1 VEPAKQTGCRALGAA
16 AFFFFI
22 RSTGANAGRWSA
34 RNSAHERAA
43 ASREIAMSE
52 QFEYKAW
59 PYREAD
65 KIVEKLARE
74 EAMGIER
81 KHDYILLETGYGP
94 SGLPHIGT
102 FGEVARTTWVRRAL
116 ERMTGRPTR
125 LFSFSDDMDGM
136 RGIPDN
142 VPHKDMLR
150 QHLGKPLCHVP
161 DPFGEYESFSAY
173 ANAKLCSFL
182 DSFGFEYEFK
192 SSQKQYE
199 GGVFNEGLKR
209 VLERYDVVRDIVAS
223 TLREENRDTWS
234 PFMPIC
240 EQCGRN
246 TTTIVT
252 GVHVEDHTL
261 SYTCTGTFM
270 AKQAGGKEKIPVV
283 GCGYQGRTGVT
294 DGRVKVGWKV
304 DWAMRW
310 YVLGVDYEMY
320 GKDLIDSA
328 VISSKIV
335 RALGGEPP
343 AGLAYEWFNDEKGES
358 ISKSKGNGL
367 TIEQWLKYGPVE
379 SLAWYIYQSPTKAK
393 KLHFDVIPK
402 AVDDFLADRKRF
414 GTEAEAEQIN
424 NPVYFVEGDRLRMG
438 AQVGY
443 SSEITYG
450 LLLNLVSVLNTDD
463 RQVVWEYILRY
474 DDKARER
481 DEAMID
487 AMITSALNYYRD
499 FVAPT
504 KRYEAVPAKMRGA
517 LDQFVAY
524 LKDETTAKDAES
536 LQNACYEAG
545 KAHGLKLNEWF
556 LALYRQMLGQER
568 GPRVGT
574 FVQLYGVEASLKLIE
589 EPRG

>member
-1 VEPAKQTGCRALGAA
+1 L
-16 AFFFFI
+16 
-22 RSTGANAGRWSA
+22 SA
-34 RNSAHERAA
+34 TRPHLQDTHSRPILTRIIEERT
-43 ASREIAMSE
+43 MSE
-52 QFEYKAW
+52 QSDYQFKAW

-74 EAMGIER
+74 EAAGLTR

-102 FGEVARTTWVRRAL
+102 FGEVARTMWVRRAF
-116 ERMTGRPTR
+116 EQMTGRPTK

-142 VPHKDMLR
+142 VPNKDMLR

-161 DPFGEYESFSAY
+161 DPFGEHESFSAY

-182 DSFGFEYEFK
+182 DSFGFEYDFK

-199 GGVFNEGLKR
+199 GGVFNDGLKR
-209 VLERYDVVRDIVAS
+209 VVERYDAVRDIVAA
-223 TLREENRDTWS
+223 TLRPENREGWS

-240 EQCGRN
+240 AQCGRN
-246 TTTIVT
+246 TTTVVT
-252 GVHVEDHTL
+252 GVHAEDHTI

-270 AKQAGGKEKIPVV
+270 AKQAGGKEKIPVM
-283 GCGYQGRTGVT
+283 GCGHEGRTGVT
-294 DGRVKVGWKV
+294 DGKVKVGWKV

-310 YVLGVDYEMY
+310 FVLGVDYEMY

-328 VISSKIV
+328 AISAKIV

-367 TIEQWLKYGPVE
+367 TIEQWLTYGPVE

-402 AVDDFLADRKRF
+402 AVDDFLGDRKRF
-414 GTEAEAEQIN
+414 GGEEKAEQIN
-424 NPVYFVEGDRLRMG
+424 NPVFFVEGDRLRAG
-438 AQVGY
+438 QPVGY
-443 SSEITYG
+443 SSEISYG
-450 LLLNLVSVLNTDD
+450 LLLNLVSVLNTEE
-463 RQVVWEYILRY
+463 RSVVWDYILRY
-474 DDKARER
+474 DPLARER
-481 DEAMID
+481 DEAMLD
-487 AMITSALNYYRD
+487 SMITNALNYYRD

-504 KRYEAVPAKMRGA
+504 KAYAPVPAEMLPA
-517 LDQFVAY
+517 LEQFVAY
-524 LKDETTAKDAES
+524 LKGDGTKDAES
-536 LQNACYEAG
+536 IQNACYEAG
-545 KAHGLKLNEWF
+545 KAHGLKLNAWF
-556 LALYRQMLGQER
+556 QALYRLILGQER
-568 GPRVGT
+568 GPRIGT
-574 FVQLYGVEASLKLIE
+574 FVHLYGVDASLALIE
-589 EPRG
+589 QPRG